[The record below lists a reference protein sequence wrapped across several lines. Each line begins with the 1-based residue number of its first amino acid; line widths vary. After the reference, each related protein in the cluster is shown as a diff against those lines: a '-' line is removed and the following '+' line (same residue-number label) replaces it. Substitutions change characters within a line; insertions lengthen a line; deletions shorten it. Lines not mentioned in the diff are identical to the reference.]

1 MQTLDFKKEVLDQSY
16 QKPVVVDF
24 WAAWCGPCK
33 VLGPVIEQIAE
44 EQQDNWILVKVDT
57 EANQEVAQQ
66 YNIRSIPNVK
76 MFYNGEVIAEFA
88 GAYPRG
94 MILKWLE
101 ENLPDARKQDLA
113 ALLANLNGN
122 GENLA
127 KLEYFV
133 KANPDVKEAALALAK
148 HLVFTQPEKALD
160 LVTNIHLGDK
170 FYDEAEDV
178 RVLAQLMT
186 FSNDGSPAAQKLTRA
201 QESIH
206 NQDFETAIQQVI
218 EATTVDKNFNDD
230 LPRKAAIAFFRT
242 WGPAHPLTQAYRWKF
257 DMALY

>member
-16 QKPVVVDF
+16 HKPVVVDF

-44 EQQDNWILVKVDT
+44 DQKDNWVLVKVDT
-57 EANQEVAQQ
+57 EVNQAIAQQ

-101 ENLPDARKQDLA
+101 DNLPDARKQNLE
-113 ALLANLNGN
+113 ALLSDLNKN
-122 GENLA
+122 SENLS
-127 KLEYFV
+127 KLEQFV
-133 KANPDVKEAALALAK
+133 KANPDIKEAALALAK
-148 HLVFTQPEKALD
+148 HLVFTQPEKALG
-160 LVTNIHLGDK
+160 LVENIHLGDK
-170 FYDEAEDV
+170 LYEDAEDV

-186 FSNDGSPAAQKLTRA
+186 FDDDGSPAAQKLTQA

-230 LPRKAAIAFFRT
+230 LPRKAAIALFRM
-242 WGPAHPLTQAYRWKF
+242 WGPVHPLTQAYRWKF